1 MIEFY
6 SAINLAI
13 FNNMDEPRAIMLSEI
28 SHKETD
34 KYCIFSL
41 NNKINELTQQ
51 NRNGDIDTENKYI
64 MARGKR
70 GREEE
75 KKKEREGDKDTQ
87 TSSCKI
93 SESQYEIYS
102 MGNTDNNYIISLNR
116 DKYELDLSW

>member
-13 FNNMDEPRAIMLSEI
+13 FNNIDEPRAIMLSEI

-34 KYCIFSL
+34 KYCMLSL
-41 NNKINELTQQ
+41 NNKINELTQP
-51 NRNGDIDTENKYI
+51 NRNRDIDTENKYV

-75 KKKEREGDKDTQ
+75 TKQEREGDKDTQ

-93 SESQYEIYS
+93 SESRYEIYS
-102 MGNTDNNYIISLNR
+102 MGNIDNYYVISLNR
-116 DKYELDLSW
+116 DKY